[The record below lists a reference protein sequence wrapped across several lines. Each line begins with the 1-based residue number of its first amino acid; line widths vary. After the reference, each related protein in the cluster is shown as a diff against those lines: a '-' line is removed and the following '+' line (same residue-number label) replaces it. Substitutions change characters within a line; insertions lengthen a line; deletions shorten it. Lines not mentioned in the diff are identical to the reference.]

1 MNEDIIKFARRQTC
15 ATISCINGNNKPYCF
30 NCFYAFNSELGLL
43 YFKSSADTRHSKLIK
58 QNPFVA
64 GTILPDKLK
73 TLLVQGIQFE
83 GELLAGDHPLA
94 AHASANYHKE
104 HPMALAMQG
113 EIWTIQ
119 INHIKMTDSSKGFGK
134 KIAWDRE
141 GKFEVVE
148 I

>member
-1 MNEDIIKFARRQTC
+1 MNEDIINFTRKQTC
-15 ATISCINGNNKPYCF
+15 ATISCINQNGKPYCF

-43 YFKSSADTRHSKLIK
+43 YFKSSPDTWHSNLIK
-58 QNPFVA
+58 QNPFIA

-83 GELLAGDHPLA
+83 GELLAGDHPFA
-94 AHASANYHKE
+94 AHASANYHKK
-104 HPMALAMQG
+104 HPMALAMHG

-141 GKFEVVE
+141 LPVYC
-148 I
+148 